1 MTGSCNTVRSWR
13 AHSLWKDSCREDGG
27 AGGGGDGSGGC
38 GDGGEPAALVRA
50 IGAALPARRPDMIV
64 DIGFHREFPH
74 SDTKSL
80 PLLLDQ
86 EGKAAP
92 IQRKAQADAMAAI

>member
-1 MTGSCNTVRSWR
+1 LQQLRR
-13 AHSLWKDSCREDGG
+13 HFDR
-27 AGGGGDGSGGC
+27 GD
-38 GDGGEPAALVRA
+38 LVQRA

-80 PLLLDQ
+80 PLLLDP

-92 IQRKAQADAMAAI
+92 IQRKAQAEAMAAI